1 MSPPDITTTFGA
13 LLVGALFTSVLAGLS
28 NLQTVLYYGSYR
40 KDPMRVKILVFGV
53 WLLDN
58 AHTGLIWAGVWYY
71 FIWNYG
77 APHKIDY
84 IPWPMALVV
93 LLTALITVLVHGFLI
108 HRIFLLSNRNWY
120 MTAPA
125 IALTYSRLVCASI
138 TTFRM
143 LDYQSF
149 EMLQLRAR
157 WIFTLG
163 LAVSSAVDVLIA
175 CLLVYLFRS
184 SRTEAGGINHV
195 LDKLILY
202 GLESGSLTCVGT
214 VMSMVCWVFVPQNL
228 IFLGFYLVIGKLYSN
243 SLFITCDL
251 VPVLFSP

>member
-13 LLVGALFTSVLAGLS
+13 LLAGALFASVLAGLS
-28 NLQTVLYYGSYR
+28 NLQTVLYYRSYR
-40 KDPMRVKILVFGV
+40 KDPIRVKILVFGI

-58 AHTGLIWAGVWYY
+58 AHTGVIWAGVWYY

-77 APHKIDY
+77 ALHKIDY
-84 IPWPMALVV
+84 IPC
-93 LLTALITVLVHGFLI
+93 FLI
-108 HRIFLLSNRNWY
+108 HRIFLLSHRNWY
-120 MTAPA
+120 MTGPA
-125 IALTYSRLVCASI
+125 IALTCSRLVFASI

-157 WIFTLG
+157 CIFTLG
-163 LAVSSAVDVLIA
+163 LAVSSAVDILIA
-175 CLLVYLFRS
+175 SLLVYLFRW

-202 GLESGSLTCVGT
+202 GLESGSLT
-214 VMSMVCWVFVPQNL
+214 W
-228 IFLGFYLVIGKLYSN
+228 
-243 SLFITCDL
+243 
-251 VPVLFSP
+251 